1 MLKEGTTL
9 PFQIIKISCINT
21 TYTMSCDLIVYVVF
35 MESSSQKDKKHKTLY
50 FLFSSCFSA
59 QQYFMVVFN
68 MSKAIFSPS

>member
-1 MLKEGTTL
+1 
-9 PFQIIKISCINT
+9 
-21 TYTMSCDLIVYVVF
+21 MSGDLILYVVF
-35 MESSSQKDKKHKTLY
+35 MESSSQKDKKHTTLY